1 GGYVVAPP
9 SVSEE
14 SGRLYRWIQKDDL
27 GSLPPH
33 VVGVLTADDGGA
45 ESDPEEQERWLV
57 DALKGVGQGERNSTC
72 ARLVGYYFAKGIPRD
87 VALAMLLDWN
97 HKNQPP
103 LPEEEVRRTVESV
116 DKTGRRR
123 GRHKAGRADQ
133 EAGLGVYVV
142 PRDGYVRWEK

>member
-1 GGYVVAPP
+1 VVAPP
-9 SVSEE
+9 SVSDE

-57 DALKGVGQGERNSTC
+57 DALRGVGQGERNSTC
-72 ARLVGYYFAKGIPRD
+72 ARLAGYYFAKGIPRD
-87 VALAMLLDWN
+87 VTLTMLLDWN

-103 LPEEEVRRTVESV
+103 LSEEEVRRTVESV
-116 DKTGRRR
+116 YKTARRR
-123 GRHKAGRADQ
+123 EQHQSERTDQ
-133 EAGLGVYVV
+133 KTVQGFS
-142 PRDGYVRWEK
+142 